1 MIESFIISLRE
12 GIEISLVIGIL
23 VVYLRKIGRHGL
35 IRAVYAGL
43 ALAVLASIAGALVIQ
58 RLAIDQE
65 SIEGIFQLVA
75 AAFVISMI
83 VWMWVAAKKI
93 RREIEHNV
101 NSIVSSASA
110 WKAYAGILLFTF
122 FIIVREGIET
132 VIFLQAVGLSTT
144 QWLGLAGTALG
155 LLSAGVFAVL
165 FIRGSVKI
173 DIARFL
179 KVTALTLVIF
189 TFQLIV
195 NALHEFY
202 EFGVLPASPRMM
214 GLIGPI
220 AQHEILFVIAIISI
234 PAFMMM
240 IPGKAAQLP
249 APASQRRWQLSAGLA
264 SAGIV
269 LFLGVGELFSKSA
282 EMDLSA
288 EPLATPASGLFEIPV
303 STVNDGK
310 LHRYSIKDDGLE
322 IRFIVLRTG
331 MGRYATAFD
340 ACYAC
345 YSYGRYYLRNGE
357 LICSQCDAPSPLSKL
372 YEARADEPQD
382 ADNTGSMEGNGCA
395 PIHLQSHLEQGMI
408 AIKLADLQHR
418 RKYFDITEGQ

>member
-1 MIESFIISLRE
+1 
-12 GIEISLVIGIL
+12 
-23 VVYLRKIGRHGL
+23 
-35 IRAVYAGL
+35 
-43 ALAVLASIAGALVIQ
+43 
-58 RLAIDQE
+58 
-65 SIEGIFQLVA
+65 
-75 AAFVISMI
+75 
-83 VWMWVAAKKI
+83 
-93 RREIEHNV
+93 
-101 NSIVSSASA
+101 
-110 WKAYAGILLFTF
+110 
-122 FIIVREGIET
+122 
-132 VIFLQAVGLSTT
+132 
-144 QWLGLAGTALG
+144 
-155 LLSAGVFAVL
+155 
-165 FIRGSVKI
+165 
-173 DIARFL
+173 
-179 KVTALTLVIF
+179 
-189 TFQLIV
+189 
-195 NALHEFY
+195 
-202 EFGVLPASPRMM
+202 MM